1 MKSSGVGSP
10 SSLAMRYS
18 PRRCLSKPEQPQKNV
33 NSDTEDQMPALHLL
47 TSKSHI
53 NINALLLHC
62 LFLIDYVY
70 VYGFTW
76 LIFVFYFKK
85 CLKRYS
91 ESSCTQK
98 LFWHQAHRTKKT
110 WVYPLGPIE
119 EWNAFFFLICKVIF
133 IFTGFYWYMV
143 TFFKQSQ
150 LLTTT
155 VDEKINMKLTARC
168 ECCTVLCKIKTK
180 QGPLK
185 CSTGLLVVKNNCHS
199 QVRTR
204 FHPDKNNNGQ

>member
-70 VYGFTW
+70 VYGFT
-76 LIFVFYFKK
+76 
-85 CLKRYS
+85 
-91 ESSCTQK
+91 
-98 LFWHQAHRTKKT
+98 
-110 WVYPLGPIE
+110 
-119 EWNAFFFLICKVIF
+119 
-133 IFTGFYWYMV
+133 
-143 TFFKQSQ
+143 
-150 LLTTT
+150 
-155 VDEKINMKLTARC
+155 
-168 ECCTVLCKIKTK
+168 
-180 QGPLK
+180 
-185 CSTGLLVVKNNCHS
+185 
-199 QVRTR
+199 
-204 FHPDKNNNGQ
+204 